1 MKRTRLTQDEQAL
14 RQRLEARAIPSPS
27 RAIRARVMEAAQA
40 ALRDEATPLSA
51 PRQNHLR
58 RRFAFSLVTLS
69 ALAALVVVVAHL
81 HFETRKE
88 AIPASR
94 LGMPTSTSHGPRTA
108 SSTTAMPARQH
119 TGTLRQVDGQLRHVR
134 TRIAGLGAR
143 HLRPT
148 STWRRSR
155 PQTLL
160 QRTGK
165 LRKELARWGV

>member
-119 TGTLRQVDGQLRHVR
+119 TGTLRQVVKEQL
-134 TRIAGLGAR
+134 AR
-143 HLRPT
+143 HPLVKSYRPGGYGEGGGGVT
-148 STWRRSR
+148 IV
-155 PQTLL
+155 
-160 QRTGK
+160 
-165 LRKELARWGV
+165 ELADK